1 MIKIQGD
8 IRLPG
13 DKSISHRA
21 AMLSALRPAES
32 RFTNFNFNND
42 CRATLDILRALGI
55 ESQKEDD
62 GLIIRGKSLSEWEQ
76 PQSTL
81 DAKNS
86 GTTAR
91 LMSGL
96 LMHLPF
102 STTLTGDESLQKR
115 PMKRIIDPL
124 TQMGARIVSNNG
136 YLPMTFQP
144 ANGAKGIR
152 YPLPVASA
160 QVKSAV
166 LLSGLFADGETEVVE
181 RVASR
186 DHTERLLRLK
196 SRVNPDGSRSIFSS
210 PEVEVPD
217 ISMAIPGDF
226 SSAAFFITAA
236 LITPG
241 SELAVRDVSL
251 NPTRTGFL
259 EVLRRM
265 GATPQLIKKQLD
277 PEPMGDIFIRF
288 QELRNIDVPAELVPN
303 IIDEIPILA
312 VLATQAQG
320 LFRITNAGELRHKE
334 SDRIAAIVQ
343 NLKNVGA
350 QVKEFEDGFE
360 IKGPQILRGGK
371 VVTFGDHR
379 IAMAFAVAGLV
390 SREPIEIDDPDCVSV
405 SFPTFWELFHSIVQ
419 S

>member
-1 MIKIQGD
+1 
-8 IRLPG
+8 
-13 DKSISHRA
+13 
-21 AMLSALRPAES
+21 
-32 RFTNFNFNND
+32 
-42 CRATLDILRALGI
+42 
-55 ESQKEDD
+55 
-62 GLIIRGKSLSEWEQ
+62 
-76 PQSTL
+76 
-81 DAKNS
+81 
-86 GTTAR
+86 
-91 LMSGL
+91 
-96 LMHLPF
+96 
-102 STTLTGDESLQKR
+102 
-115 PMKRIIDPL
+115 
-124 TQMGARIVSNNG
+124 
-136 YLPMTFQP
+136 
-144 ANGAKGIR
+144 
-152 YPLPVASA
+152 
-160 QVKSAV
+160 
-166 LLSGLFADGETEVVE
+166 
-181 RVASR
+181 
-186 DHTERLLRLK
+186 
-196 SRVNPDGSRSIFSS
+196 
-210 PEVEVPD
+210 
-217 ISMAIPGDF
+217 MAIPGDF